1 MNILPCHH
9 DDSAARQIEPAV
21 NLLKNLDTKYPQ
33 VLLAENIVPEEYHA
47 KKVFRSAVETIR
59 GQYIAS
65 SITARHAMI
74 QWVFE
79 GLKQRGEITDFEHT
93 GGTKRYDFEVLFSL
107 EPRTGGAIEVKGGE
121 GNSIN
126 ISDRPIWA
134 EEFLLWCHLDGA
146 ITNQPSHGA
155 YSIIFNRLAS
165 ELVKR
170 RKLVDALIIRD
181 ALCGTALR
189 PCPKHR
195 KGIKPERVAPD
206 IFLFPQRAPTM
217 DDPRP
222 PAHSLDTL
230 RLPRMILDFFEV
242 KASDYDKHLW
252 EVRVELFTKTTK
264 QGERAS
270 RRTIVYHQGRKL
282 EEREAYV

>member
-9 DDSAARQIEPAV
+9 DDSAARQIEPTV

-33 VLLAENIVPEEYHA
+33 VLLAENIVPEDYHA
-47 KKVFRSAVETIR
+47 KKIFRSAVETIR

-74 QWVFE
+74 RWVLE
-79 GLKQRGEITDFEHT
+79 GIKNRGEIADFEHT

-121 GNSIN
+121 GNSVN

-155 YSIIFNRLAS
+155 YSIIFNRLTS

-170 RKLVDALIIRD
+170 HKLVDALIIRD
-181 ALCGTALR
+181 ALCGTTLR

-195 KGIKPERVAPD
+195 KGIKPEQVAPD
-206 IFLFPQRAPTM
+206 IFLFPQRVPTPS
-217 DDPRP
+217 DPRP
-222 PAHSLDTL
+222 PVHSLDTL
-230 RLPRMILDFFEV
+230 RLPRMILDFFGV
-242 KASDYDKHLW
+242 KASDYGRHLW
-252 EVRVELFTKTTK
+252 EVHVELFSKMTK

-270 RRTIVYHQGRKL
+270 RRTTVYHQGRKL